1 MYVDESGDTG
11 LINSPTKFFVL
22 SGIVVHESRWRDFI
36 NVLIAFR
43 RTLKSVY
50 GLPIRTEIH
59 ASHYINH
66 KPVDLPRHVR
76 LAILR
81 NTIDELAKLNYIK
94 ITNIVV
100 SKAAKPA
107 NYDVFNSAWGTLFQ
121 RFENTLIGGNFPG
134 AHTND
139 SGLVLTDAGA
149 GKNLVRLVRK
159 MAVYNYIPHDPRFGG
174 GARNVPITRVIE
186 DLHGKDSAEAL
197 PIQMADVAAY
207 FLHQRFAPSAYIRK
221 QKAHHYF
228 DRLEPVLNL
237 RASRFHNLGVVVI

>member
-81 NTIDELAKLNYIK
+81 NTIDELAKLNFIK

-100 SKAAKPA
+100 SKAGKPA
-107 NYDVFNSAWGTLFQ
+107 DYDVFNSEPVNLSTALREYSGSRVECDCL
-121 RFENTLIGGNFPG
+121 RSLIRGRRRWLATNCSGNFPIDRGRRRRMVG
-134 AHTND
+134 AE
-139 SGLVLTDAGA
+139 
-149 GKNLVRLVRK
+149 RR
-159 MAVYNYIPHDPRFGG
+159 
-174 GARNVPITRVIE
+174 E
-186 DLHGKDSAEAL
+186 C
-197 PIQMADVAAY
+197 
-207 FLHQRFAPSAYIRK
+207 
-221 QKAHHYF
+221 
-228 DRLEPVLNL
+228 
-237 RASRFHNLGVVVI
+237 ASRCATRSSCGRWISTA